1 MGMLCDGELGV
12 EGAGE
17 RGGADDPRAGAATGP
32 NQLCHVGLIM
42 ISTCSWTLWQ
52 SPARVVGLRVLC
64 IGRKRA
70 HTTSPLPCGRVKKKN
85 LSALRAREGCA
96 LHGMVGWLVG
106 WLAHWKICVGRPEF
120 SPAAAFAHLR
130 VLRLTD
136 RCRTLHRPCGRPL
149 PHRYRFKQLV
159 AMLKG
164 SDSEHGAEAALALAS
179 VTGCN
184 QGADQAME
192 AGALLPL
199 VALVEDPAADAEG
212 RRNAAR
218 ALGHVAR
225 SSEAARK
232 RLDGAG
238 ATIALAKA
246 LMDTELDTY
255 ARAAAAEAL
264 DNLARGTQPHGDE
277 RRMQAI
283 ADTGCLPALVALL
296 GAPDRHSREVAAAA
310 TYALAYSETPRRNSL
325 REAGAPDALKAAA
338 AQGGSAAWWASQS
351 LARIDAE
358 AAAQAA

>member
-1 MGMLCDGELGV
+1 
-12 EGAGE
+12 
-17 RGGADDPRAGAATGP
+17 
-32 NQLCHVGLIM
+32 
-42 ISTCSWTLWQ
+42 
-52 SPARVVGLRVLC
+52 
-64 IGRKRA
+64 
-70 HTTSPLPCGRVKKKN
+70 
-85 LSALRAREGCA
+85 
-96 LHGMVGWLVG
+96 MVGWLVG

>member
-1 MGMLCDGELGV
+1 MASQMAFHEMS
-12 EGAGE
+12 
-17 RGGADDPRAGAATGP
+17 AA
-32 NQLCHVGLIM
+32 
-42 ISTCSWTLWQ
+42 
-52 SPARVVGLRVLC
+52 
-64 IGRKRA
+64 
-70 HTTSPLPCGRVKKKN
+70 
-85 LSALRAREGCA
+85 E
-96 LHGMVGWLVG
+96 
-106 WLAHWKICVGRPEF
+106 
-120 SPAAAFAHLR
+120 
-130 VLRLTD
+130 
-136 RCRTLHRPCGRPL
+136 
-149 PHRYRFKQLV
+149 LV

-246 LMDTELDTY
+246 LMDTELDTH